1 MTQSKYYFYRTELR
15 VLQNMC
21 ANDNELFLNKLA
33 YIIGQSNEEIEKLKT
48 QITELKNERT
58 N

>member
-33 YIIGQSNEEIEKLKT
+33 DIIGQSNEEIEKLKT